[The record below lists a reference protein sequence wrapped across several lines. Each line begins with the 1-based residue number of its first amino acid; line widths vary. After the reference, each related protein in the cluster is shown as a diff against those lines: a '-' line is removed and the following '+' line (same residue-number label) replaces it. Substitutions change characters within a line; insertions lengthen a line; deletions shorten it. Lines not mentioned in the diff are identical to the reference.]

1 MREAARVLEP
11 GGRYCFAMRHPLNT
25 AGAFTSRDPD
35 APFVIEGSYFE
46 RTQKE
51 MPVQRD
57 GLEMTFL
64 DLRELRDDGDPDDSR
79 GQRLPLFLHVR
90 AVRR

>member
-1 MREAARVLEP
+1 M
-11 GGRYCFAMRHPLNT
+11 
-25 AGAFTSRDPD
+25 
-35 APFVIEGSYFE
+35 IEGSYFE